1 MSFEML
7 SFKLY
12 SDFKSLLIMIQTGHF
27 KAPRRRKT
35 RLLSVF
41 LLKLKDSSDVCV
53 LGYFLLTKV
62 AML

>member
-27 KAPRRRKT
+27 KAPRRRKA
-35 RLLSVF
+35 RLFV

-53 LGYFLLTKV
+53 FGYFLLTKV
-62 AML
+62 VML